1 MLFSQCRSNADEH
14 TLTQISKLTINFEIT
29 LGHRHWINVIL
40 SMLFQR
46 WQNNVDIN
54 SFINVETTSA
64 NIRRLNFHFQPN
76 FNIETTLVHRRW
88 IDVTLSTSFQRCF
101 ANVEIMSINESR
113 LNFHFQR
120 NINVDE
126 RWWSNLFQRWFND
139 DVFDGISEQWGNIFI
154 TPPPLPPTLNNWL
167 NWKNFSCWCASTT
180 TIRLCQSSA

>member
-76 FNIETTLVHRRW
+76 FNVETTLVHRRW
-88 IDVTLSTSFQRCF
+88 IDVILSTLFQRCF
-101 ANVEIMSINESR
+101 ANVETTSINVR
-113 LNFHFQR
+113 WLNFDFQHW
-120 NINVDE
+120 NSVEE
-126 RWWSNLFQRWFND
+126 RWRSTLFQRWFNI
-139 DVFDGISEQWGNIFI
+139 DVFAGLMI
-154 TPPPLPPTLNNWL
+154 L
-167 NWKNFSCWCASTT
+167 
-180 TIRLCQSSA
+180 SSRNQMFERYQCVSV